1 MLCQQNITSRMDVK
15 DRIQQKAEEL
25 FNRYGIRSV
34 TMDEIAS
41 QLGISKKTIYQ
52 SFADKDELVF
62 AVFNKHMVENE
73 NHCNAAK
80 EQSDNAIHAIFL
92 DLDMVEEMLQTMNP
106 YILYDLERF
115 HPNVFKKFT
124 EYKHGFLYRMIKD
137 NINRG
142 IQEDLYR
149 ADIDIEIISR
159 YRVGTLMIAMNMDIF
174 PKGHFNILD
183 IELEIVLLFLYGIA
197 TPKGI
202 KLIHKYN
209 QQRKRNK
216 STVL

>member
-1 MLCQQNITSRMDVK
+1 MEVK
-15 DRIQQKAEEL
+15 ERIQQKAEEL

-34 TMDEIAS
+34 TMDEIAG
-41 QLGISKKTIYQ
+41 QLGSSKKTIYQ

-73 NHCNAAK
+73 NQCLADK
-80 EQSDNAIHAIFL
+80 ERAENAIHAIFL
-92 DLDMVEEMLQTMNP
+92 DLDMVEEMLKTMNP
-106 YILYDLERF
+106 YVLYDLERF
-115 HPNVFKKFT
+115 HPNVYKKFN
-124 EYKHGFLYRMIKD
+124 EYKHGFLYRIIKD

-142 IQEDLYR
+142 IQEELYR
-149 ADIDIEIISR
+149 PDIDTEIISR

-183 IELEIVLLFLYGIA
+183 IELEIALLFLYGIA

-209 QQRKRNK
+209 QQHKRNK